1 MPYEFEIVV
10 PAGKKKERLDVFLT
24 NHVENATRNKV
35 QRAIQGGAVLVNGE
49 TVKSS
54 HQVAPGEII
63 HITLPK
69 SPPQKALP
77 ENIPLDVVY
86 EDDDLLV
93 VNKPAGM
100 VTHPA
105 YSNYTGTL
113 VNALLYHCNNL
124 SAVNDPTRPG
134 IVHRLDKE
142 TSGLMVI
149 AKTDNTHA
157 KLAKQFAARTIKRE
171 YWAIV
176 WGKFKE
182 KHGVIETLLGRS
194 KSDRKKMAV
203 VADGKHAITEYVVLE
218 QFSYLSLV
226 KLKLRTG
233 RTHQIRVHLAHIN
246 HPVFGDP
253 TYNGRHLVAGP
264 ATPKQK
270 AEVQHLL
277 KLIPRQALHAKTIG
291 FVHPITHKDMFVDS
305 ELPPDMGSV
314 LDYVRK
320 TTHLG

>member
-1 MPYEFEIVV
+1 MPYEFEIIV
-10 PAGKKKERLDVFLT
+10 PPGKKKERLDVFLT

-35 QRAIQGGAVLVNGE
+35 QRAIQEGAVLVNGE

-54 HQVAPGEII
+54 HPVAPGEVIR
-63 HITLPK
+63 ITLPK
-69 SPPQKALP
+69 PPPQKALP
-77 ENIPLDVVY
+77 ENIPLDIVY

-105 YSNYTGTL
+105 YGNYTGTL
-113 VNALLYHCNNL
+113 VNALLHHCNRL
-124 SAVNDPTRPG
+124 STLKDPTRPG
-134 IVHRLDKE
+134 IVHRLDKD
-142 TSGLMVI
+142 TSGLMVV
-149 AKTDNTHA
+149 AKTETAHA
-157 KLAKQFAARTIKRE
+157 KLAKQFAARSIKRE

-176 WGKFKE
+176 WGVF
-182 KHGVIETLLGRS
+182 VIETLLGRS

-203 VADGKHAITEYVVLE
+203 VKDGKHAITEFNVLE
-218 QFSYLSLV
+218 QFAYLSLV

-264 ATPKQK
+264 GTPKQK

-277 KLIPRQALHAKTIG
+277 QFISRQALHARTLG
-291 FVHPITHKDMFVDS
+291 FVHPTTHKDVFVDS
-305 ELPPDMGSV
+305 ELPPDMRTV
-314 LDYVRK
+314 LDYLQKNTRF
-320 TTHLG
+320 GE